1 VADGMKN
8 RDSFVRKH
16 FIKFAVKTVVPCM
29 LEILDSVD
37 SKKSAAKQIK
47 IVMRAFTDLLL

>member
-1 VADGMKN
+1 MKN

-16 FIKFAVKTVVPCM
+16 FIKFAVNTVVPGM
-29 LEILDSVD
+29 LEILDGVD